1 MKKKLLVLAPLMALV
16 LTGCFSRTPTN
27 KKKKSSS
34 TTTAQTS
41 TSGGGTTSGGSSG
54 TSGGTSGGSSGGT
67 SSGTSS
73 TSTPTPGYDYGT
85 ADDPLTVAEGRAL
98 LDKENPTKQKM
109 FVTGVVKNNQ
119 AWNTTHNNINIW
131 ITDPNGTDEFELYAC
146 TLPQGFEPAQPAA
159 DALKGKIVVATG
171 TGKIY
176 STTSGSTYEL
186 DKGCQALS
194 ISDVA
199 PTGITITSGDSLVVG
214 GQLELTATVT
224 PSGAS
229 QNVTWSIDSGSG
241 ATLDGNVLTG
251 TAAGSVVVRATAT
264 GTNVTTT
271 KTVTITAPSQKLI
284 ESITPNP
291 TSLDLT
297 VGDEPAEIGL
307 TISPSDYQESV
318 SWSIKE
324 GEGVVSIDSNHK
336 VVAETAGSAIVRI
349 EGVTSHNGVDV
360 PVTVH
365 AAQTSIADVYA
376 AAVAAGGSET
386 AKFAFSGVVTAI
398 QGKSF
403 YIQEDGHGMLI
414 YNKEVSGIAVGKIV
428 DVVATVY
435 TYNGLPET
443 KTIESATLNGDG
455 VVPTPITVS
464 SMSSIGDANVLA
476 NAANAVFKSKDNDW
490 TSSKASL
497 AVFTIGTDDIT
508 VKFDKYG
515 YDAIKA
521 GLLNTATAG
530 KVFNLTNIVT
540 SVNNGTKQLGFSGT
554 SLIEEVT
561 ADPTGVTIT
570 SGDSVTVGSTLNLTA
585 TVQPEGAS
593 QAVTWA
599 IKSGSEYASLAAN
612 VLTGTAAGTVVVTA
626 TATGTTVSTEK
637 SITVNP
643 LILTSLSFTSD
654 SYDFEG
660 GDVIDLN
667 ERVTF
672 APSAAEK
679 DLSFQIK
686 ESVESTISN
695 GVLTVSGNDDQFHVI
710 VTDTISGLSDE
721 CTVNVVE
728 SIVHVTGVTV
738 APEQAEMDI
747 DDVLELTVTVSP
759 NDASDKTYTVVSAD
773 PTIVEVTGTNSVTAR
788 SGGNTTVTI
797 TTTDGGF
804 SASCA
809 IVVHAPVQQGY
820 KLVTDPSTL
829 AAGDKI
835 VIANEAKDYGMKLY
849 SDGNNCKATSI
860 TVSDNLVTAL
870 GEAGEFELESAGTAG
885 KFYIKSGTQYL
896 YAASSSGN
904 QLKAKNSKDSANGV
918 WVFTYANGVMTI
930 VADGSSNRNYM
941 RYNPNNGTPIFSCY
955 ASTSTIGSL
964 LEVFR
969 YE

>member
-1 MKKKLLVLAPLMALV
+1 MALV

-41 TSGGGTTSGGSSG
+41 TSGGSTTSGGSSG

-67 SSGTSS
+67 SSGTSG
-73 TSTPTPGYDYGT
+73 TSVVPPGPTHNYGT

-98 LDKENPTKQKM
+98 IDEENPTQQKM
-109 FVTGVVKNNQ
+109 YVTGVVKNNQ
-119 AWNTTHNNINIW
+119 AWNTSYNNINIW
-131 ITDPNGTDEFELYAC
+131 ITDPNGTDEFELYGC
-146 TLPQGFEPAQPAA
+146 SLPQGFEPAQPAA

-171 TGKIY
+171 TGK
-176 STTSGSTYEL
+176 THNTTYEL

-199 PTGITITSGDSLVVG
+199 PTGITITSGSSLVVG

-229 QNVTWSIDSGSG
+229 QDVTWNIDSGSG
-241 ATLDGNVLTG
+241 ATLDGNILTG

-291 TSLDLT
+291 ASLDLT

-318 SWSIKE
+318 SWSVKE

-336 VVAETAGSAIVRI
+336 VVAETAGSAVVRI
-349 EGVTSHNGVDV
+349 EGATSHNGVDV

-443 KTIESATLNGDG
+443 KTIESATLKGDG

-561 ADPTGVTIT
+561 AEPTGVTIT
-570 SGDSVTVGSTLNLTA
+570 SGDSVTVGSTLDLTA

-599 IKSGSEYASLAAN
+599 IKSGSEFASLSAN

-626 TATGTTVSTEK
+626 TAAGTTVSTEK
-637 SITVNP
+637 SITVEAAK
-643 LILTSLSFTSD
+643 LTSLSFKES
-654 SYDFEG
+654 SYSLQAGATKDMNDE
-660 GDVIDLN
+660 INL
-667 ERVTF
+667 
-672 APSAAEK
+672 APDYADY
-679 DLSFQIK
+679 DLSFEIK
-686 ESVESTISN
+686 ESVESTIS
-695 GVLTVSGNDDQFHVI
+695 GSVLTISGNDDQFHVI
-710 VTDTISGLSDE
+710 VTDSVSGLTDE
-721 CTVNVVE
+721 CTIDVVTEKTLSSISLDTTNVKTEFNVGE
-728 SIVHVTGVTV
+728 EFTSAGLVVTANYSDSTSATVT
-738 APEQAEMDI
+738 PT
-747 DDVLELTVTVSP
+747 DVSTPDMTSAGEKTVTV
-759 NDASDKTYTVVSAD
+759 TYT
-773 PTIVEVTGTNSVTAR
+773 EG
-788 SGGNTTVTI
+788 TVTKTADYTI
-797 TTTDGGF
+797 TVK
-804 SASCA
+804 SATED
-809 IVVHAPVQQGY
+809 H
-820 KLVTDPSTL
+820 TL
-829 AAGDKI
+829 TWTATAAANLGDKI
-835 VIANEAKDYGMKLY
+835 SAAGETATGKISTGSYEWDYTRTLVALASGK
-849 SDGNNCKATSI
+849 SDYISWQGATWIQLGSGNSLESISFTTSAIPGTIKSI
-860 TVSDNLVTAL
+860 TVVAATAGTHTLSINVGGGAYLTNGTLTTYSGTAAATNPDPANCAVTAT
-870 GEAGEFELESAGTAG
+870 GTS
-885 KFYIKSGTQYL
+885 SGAITITI
-896 YAASSSGN
+896 ASSN
-904 QLKAKNSKDSANGV
+904 TTTRKAMVIRSITVVAN
-918 WVFTYANGVMTI
+918 Y
-930 VADGSSNRNYM
+930 
-941 RYNPNNGTPIFSCY
+941 
-955 ASTSTIGSL
+955 
-964 LEVFR
+964 
-969 YE
+969 